1 MASKCYRRLRFAAL
15 LVAIATLICTVI
27 QPKAA
32 DAGDAEAEGRVVL
45 LEDDFTAYRSGL
57 ISSVVDAFAEYH
69 YLPEVRR
76 TGPWEVT
83 TFRST
88 IGSQRAWRIMSDD
101 EGRRVLAQRFENKKE
116 RHTHPMV
123 AAGDLLWTDYSLEV
137 EWAAESSA
145 RSGAVVRYRNDRC
158 YYFAGVEAGRA
169 VLKMVQHERA
179 YRQPHEM
186 TLADAPFDFTL
197 GEYLRAN
204 IEVMGDAIIVE
215 LARNADSG
223 SGVRLTARDP
233 TYPTGKIGLL
243 ADGPSRYRRVRV
255 TGSAEMQRQ
264 TGLLNSQRAAEE
276 SQLQASLPK
285 PKLWKKIKTEEFG
298 VGRNLRFGDLDGD
311 GQLDVLIGQMRHHG
325 PKDRNSELSCLTAVT
340 LEGKRLWQTGDPDPW
355 KYKLTNDVAFQIH
368 DLDGDGKSEVIYVMN
383 MELTVADG
391 ATGAVIRKVPTPQTP
406 PTVEPPYD
414 RFPRVLGDALLLAD
428 FRGVGR
434 ATDLVLKDR
443 YKHFW
448 VFNERLEPT
457 WNGQCN
463 TGHYPFPCD
472 LDGDGREE
480 LLVGYSLYD
489 DDGKQLWTLDK
500 EVQDHADGIGAAQL
514 SGDGTGPF
522 RVLCAASDEGMFFTD
537 AQGKILRHHRVGHA
551 QNPTIAN
558 FRDDLPGL
566 ESLSLSFWGN
576 QGIIH
581 LYDSR
586 GEVYHD
592 FEPCQHGSPCLP
604 VNWSGRSEELF
615 MLTANVED
623 GGLFDGLGRRAVRM
637 PDDGHPEMC
646 FAVLDMTG
654 DCRDELVVW
663 DPYELWVYTQDDNPR
678 TGRLYK
684 PRRNPLYNYSN
695 YMMAISQPGWSE

>member
-1 MASKCYRRLRFAAL
+1 MPVRPTRLPVAI
-15 LVAIATLICTVI
+15 LVALCVTSVAATEPAVT
-27 QPKAA
+27 
-32 DAGDAEAEGRVVL
+32 L
-45 LEDDFTAYRSGL
+45 LEDDFTSYRSGL

-101 EGRRVLAQRFENKKE
+101 AGRRVLAQRFDNKKE

-123 AAGDLLWTDYSLEV
+123 AAGDELWTDYTLTV
-137 EWAAESSA
+137 DWAPESAA
-145 RSGAVVRYRNDRC
+145 RSGVVVRYRNDRC

-179 YRQPHEM
+179 YRQPYEV
-186 TLADAPFDFTL
+186 TLADEPLAFTPGEYLWATVAVTGDVIACELRRVGEENVAVRLSARDSTYSAGKIALLADAP
-197 GEYLRAN
+197 
-204 IEVMGDAIIVE
+204 
-215 LARNADSG
+215 
-223 SGVRLTARDP
+223 
-233 TYPTGKIGLL
+233 
-243 ADGPSRYRRVRV
+243 SRYRQVRV
-255 TGSAEMQRQ
+255 TASPEMQRQ
-264 TGLLNSQRAAEE
+264 TAALRGERDQAE
-276 SQLQASLPK
+276 RELQASLPR
-285 PKLWKKIKTEEFG
+285 PRLWKKIKTDEFG

-311 GQLDVLIGQMRHHG
+311 GQLDVLVGQIRHHG

-340 LEGKRLWQTGDPDPW
+340 LDGKRLWQTGDADPW
-355 KYKLTNDVAFQIH
+355 KFKLTNDVAFQIH
-368 DLDGDGKSEVIYVMN
+368 DLDGDGKAEVIYVMN
-383 MELTVADG
+383 SELTVAEG
-391 ATGAVIRKVPTPQTP
+391 ATGKVLRKVPTPAVP
-406 PTVEPPYD
+406 PTTEPPYD
-414 RFPRVLGDALLLAD
+414 RFPRVLGDALALAD

-434 ATDLVLKDR
+434 ATDLILKDR

-448 VFNERLEPT
+448 VFNDQLEPS
-457 WNGQCN
+457 WNGRCN
-463 TGHYPFPCD
+463 TGHYPYPCD
-472 LDGDGREE
+472 LDADGRDE

-489 DDGKQLWTLDK
+489 DDGRQLWTLDS
-500 EVQDHADGIGAAQL
+500 EVQDHADGVGAAQL
-514 SGDGTGPF
+514 SGDGSGPF
-522 RVLCAASDEGMFFTD
+522 RILCAASDEGMFFAD
-537 AQGKILRHHRVGHA
+537 AQGRILRHHRVGHA

-576 QGIIH
+576 QGIIC

-586 GEVYHD
+586 GEIYHD
-592 FEPCQHGSPCLP
+592 FEPCQHGSPCHP
-604 VNWSGRSEELF
+604 VNWSGKSEELF

-646 FAVLDMTG
+646 FAVLDITG

-678 TGRLYK
+678 PGKLYK
-684 PRRNPLYNYSN
+684 PKRNPPYNYSN
-695 YMMAISQPGWSE
+695 YMMAISLPGWSE